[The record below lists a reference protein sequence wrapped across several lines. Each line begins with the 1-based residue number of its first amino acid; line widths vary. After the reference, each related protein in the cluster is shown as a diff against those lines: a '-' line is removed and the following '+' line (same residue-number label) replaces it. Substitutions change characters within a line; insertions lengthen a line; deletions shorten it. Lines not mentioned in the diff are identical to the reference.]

1 MIITISGYPGSG
13 KSTVGKAL
21 AKQLHWKY
29 YSTGDLMSAMA
40 EERGMSLLELTKEA
54 EKSRAIDHELDRRQQ
69 QLAKQKQNMVVDG
82 RLSFHFIPR
91 SLKVFLTVD
100 PSIGAARVFGAKRRD
115 EKENTSIEATKKN
128 IAKRLASE
136 KKRYKKYYGID
147 CYDETHYDIVID
159 TTEKTGMEVVNEV
172 VGRIKKGG
180 IRTTGGAKNPS
191 GV

>member
-29 YSTGDLMSAMA
+29 YSTGDFMSAMA
-40 EERGMSLLELTKEA
+40 AERGMSLLELTKEA
-54 EKSRAIDHELDRRQQ
+54 EKSKAIDIELDRRQQ

-82 RLSFHFIPR
+82 RLSFHFIPK

-100 PSIGAARVFGAKRRD
+100 SSVGAARVFGAKRRD

-128 IAKRLASE
+128 IRHRLASE

-147 CYDETHYDIVID
+147 CYDETHYNMVVD
-159 TTEKTGMEVVNEV
+159 TTKKTVREVVDEMVGAVRKEEV
-172 VGRIKKGG
+172 RTMGGSKK
-180 IRTTGGAKNPS
+180 S
-191 GV
+191 SSV

>member
-1 MIITISGYPGSG
+1 
-13 KSTVGKAL
+13 
-21 AKQLHWKY
+21 
-29 YSTGDLMSAMA
+29 MSAMA